1 MNIGTNT
8 EICYQWLKSSLQ
20 QLKSYSSDNK
30 ANSAI
35 LEEVKNDLVMALYQR
50 NLEFAKLICEN
61 FEETH
66 SSKFT
71 LIKELLIPAVYEVEQ
86 NWISGARDFN
96 ETVLAFWHLQTLLD
110 TETNDFKESTQQSN
124 SQSQRRIV
132 LATAPNCEHNLG
144 VLVLSDQFRSCGWKV
159 SELIHET
166 KSSMLKE
173 ISACEIDVLGISI
186 GHDAAL
192 EGLTTFLINCR
203 SASKNPQ
210 LKIILGG
217 NIFELPLRQY
227 EWIGADFIASTPLD
241 AIQYC
246 NSLINQQGHTK

>member
-1 MNIGTNT
+1 MNIGTST
-8 EICYQWLKSSLQ
+8 DICHEWLKASLQ
-20 QLKSYSSDNK
+20 QLKVYPTDNK
-30 ANSAI
+30 TNYAS
-35 LEEVKNDLVMALYQR
+35 LEKDRNDLIVSLYQR
-50 NLEFAKLICEN
+50 DLEITKLFCKN
-61 FEETH
+61 FQDTH
-66 SSKFT
+66 GSKFT

-86 NWISGARDFN
+86 NWTSGARDFN
-96 ETVLAFWHLQTLLD
+96 ETVLAFWHLQILLD
-110 TETNDFKESTQQSN
+110 PETNDFIESTQQSN
-124 SQSQRRIV
+124 SQSQGRIV

-144 VLVLSDQFRSCGWKV
+144 VLILSDQFRSCGWKV

-173 ISACEIDVLGISI
+173 ISEHEIDVLGISV

-192 EGLTTFLINCR
+192 EGLTAFLINCR
-203 SASKNPQ
+203 AASKNPQ

-246 NSLINQQGHTK
+246 NSLIKQQGHTK